1 MKRIIKALD
10 KSFINRFD
18 HQYQRLLQQE
28 IIGSCTTVLDVG
40 CGSNSPLRFFSNRLS
55 YSCGVDAFEKSIEIS
70 SVRKIHNEYRLMNV
84 MEIGNHFKEGS
95 FDCVLASDL
104 IEHLTKDDG
113 RQLLELMERIARKKV
128 IVYTPNGFLEQ
139 REYDGN
145 AMQVHLSGWRIN
157 EIRKLGYRVTGVN
170 GLKYLRGERACFKG
184 EPYFLWKRLSLLT
197 QVFTTPFPRLAFQI
211 FCVKEL

>member
-10 KSFINRFD
+10 RSFINRFD
-18 HQYQRLLQQE
+18 HQHKKLLQRE
-28 IIGSCTTVLDVG
+28 IIGNCESVLDVG
-40 CGSNSPLRFFSNRLS
+40 CGSNSPLRFCSDRLS

-70 SVRKIHNEYRLMNV
+70 SARKIHNEYRLMNV

-104 IEHLTKDDG
+104 IEHLTKEDG
-113 RQLLELMERIARKKV
+113 RQLLKLMERIARKKV

-139 REYDGN
+139 REYDSN
-145 AMQVHLSGWRIN
+145 TMQVHLSGWSIN
-157 EIRKLGYRVTGVN
+157 EMRKLGYRVTGVN

-184 EPYFLWKRLSLLT
+184 EPYFLWKRLSLFT
-197 QVFTTPFPRLAFQI
+197 QVFTSPFPRWAFQI
-211 FCVKEL
+211 LCVKEL